1 MLAVTDGVGWLHF
14 RGGKDHGVAG
24 EGVVGLPSA
33 DDMARTQ
40 AAGGKPK
47 VKRPKREKR
56 HPLMEGREGSS
67 FGSFFPLVSSVRP
80 PKLRSAAQPPP
91 GAVGRV
97 GVVVPPPPLL
107 VNDAARGTTTN
118 AHGDPP
124 APLGPTLAHACFHCG
139 R

>member
-1 MLAVTDGVGWLHF
+1 MIRVVKKESSATAHAPSSCSRAQQGSPHLATVLAVTDGVGWLHF

-67 FGSFFPLVSSVRP
+67 FGGLSFPWFLPFGLPS
-80 PKLRSAAQPPP
+80 
-91 GAVGRV
+91 
-97 GVVVPPPPLL
+97 
-107 VNDAARGTTTN
+107 
-118 AHGDPP
+118 
-124 APLGPTLAHACFHCG
+124 
-139 R
+139 